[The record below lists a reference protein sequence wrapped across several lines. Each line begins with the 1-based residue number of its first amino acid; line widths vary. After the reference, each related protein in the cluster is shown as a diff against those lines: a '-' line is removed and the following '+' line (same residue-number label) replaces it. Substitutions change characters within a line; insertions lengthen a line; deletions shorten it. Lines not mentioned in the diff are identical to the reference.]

1 MSPVTSVRAI
11 GVDATAAKGEDEVRP
26 RHGGDQDGVW
36 RIGPVRL
43 LAVVGVGYL
52 IVVLALAALTAG
64 VDSGSSVDA
73 GPGPGTGAVTPAP
86 ESSAPSGQGEGTAGA
101 SAPGS
106 PAGKD
111 VRVGSVENRSVPPSP
126 SPSAVRPSAVPPPAT
141 PAAPPVVTSYEA
153 ESPVNGLAGTRTF
166 TCSGCSGQKKVGYIG
181 RDMGALQF
189 NGVTA
194 RTGGTAAV
202 TITFVNG
209 EGPRVGHISV
219 NGGAPIVL
227 TFPDTGGWS
236 TVDTTTVTMTLRPGA
251 NSVRMFNPYGPAPD
265 FDKITVSVR

>member
-1 MSPVTSVRAI
+1 M
-11 GVDATAAKGEDEVRP
+11 RP
-26 RHGGDQDGVW
+26 RHGRDQDGFW

-52 IVVLALAALTAG
+52 IVVLALAALTAD
-64 VDSGSSVDA
+64 VDGGPSTGAD
-73 GPGPGTGAVTPAP
+73 PGPGAGVITSAP
-86 ESSAPSGQGEGTAGA
+86 ESSASAGAGEGAAGA
-101 SAPGS
+101 STPAS
-106 PAGKD
+106 PAGRD
-111 VRVGSVENRSVPPSP
+111 VRVGSVENRSTPPPPSP
-126 SPSAVRPSAVPPPAT
+126 SPSTARPSAAPPPAA
-141 PAAPPVVTSYEA
+141 PAAPPVVTTAYEA
-153 ESPVNGLAGTRTF
+153 ESPANGLAGTRTF
-166 TCSGCSGQKKVGYIG
+166 TCSGCSGQKKVGYVG

-194 RTGGTAAV
+194 RAGGTATV

-219 NGGAPIVL
+219 NGGSPIVL

-236 TVDTTTVTMTLRPGA
+236 TVDSTTVTMTLRPGA
-251 NSVRMFNPYGPAPD
+251 NSVRMFNPHGPAPD

>member
-1 MSPVTSVRAI
+1 M
-11 GVDATAAKGEDEVRP
+11 RP
-26 RHGGDQDGVW
+26 LHGRDQDGVW

-64 VDSGSSVDA
+64 VDSGSSADA
-73 GPGPGTGAVTPAP
+73 GSGPEAGASAP
-86 ESSAPSGQGEGTAGA
+86 ESSTPAGPGEGTAGE
-101 SAPGS
+101 SAPVS

-111 VRVGSVENRSVPPSP
+111 VRVGSVENRSAPPRPSP
-126 SPSAVRPSAVPPPAT
+126 SPSTARPSVAPPPAA
-141 PAAPPVVTSYEA
+141 PPPPPVVTSYEA

-166 TCSGCSGQKKVGYIG
+166 TCSGCSGEKKVGYIG

-194 RTGGTAAV
+194 RTGGTASV
-202 TITFVNG
+202 TLTYVNG

-219 NGGAPIVL
+219 NGGSPIVL
-227 TFPDTGGWS
+227 TFPGTGGWS
-236 TVDTTTVTMTLRPGA
+236 TVDTMTITVALRPGT
-251 NSVRMFNPYGPAPD
+251 NSLRIFNPHEPAPD